1 LIRRGHHVQA
11 QGSNDHPVLP
21 ADQRRQAQ
29 ADPVKHNEAV
39 LLDQERMMT
48 LVQQK
53 ANLLERR
60 ALIEVQ
66 LSAVEAKMLVLS
78 RRIRSV
84 SDLVLR

>member
-1 LIRRGHHVQA
+1 M
-11 QGSNDHPVLP
+11 
-21 ADQRRQAQ
+21 
-29 ADPVKHNEAV
+29 KHNEAV